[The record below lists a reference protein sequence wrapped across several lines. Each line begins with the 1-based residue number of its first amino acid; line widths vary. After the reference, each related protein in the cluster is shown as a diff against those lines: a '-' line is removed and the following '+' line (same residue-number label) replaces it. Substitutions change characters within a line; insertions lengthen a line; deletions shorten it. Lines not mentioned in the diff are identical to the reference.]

1 MAEKEG
7 KVVDDPIG
15 KAFSKVGITGI
26 ASAILTLIFGILV
39 LWAGEWEHF
48 KWIIGLYLI
57 IVGILNLVGYIS
69 SIASKNRAART
80 YVETETLRTKE

>member
-1 MAEKEG
+1 MVEKKG
-7 KVVDDPIG
+7 KVVDDPLG

-26 ASAILTLIFGILV
+26 AAAILTLIFGILV
-39 LWAGEWEHF
+39 LWAGTWEIF

-69 SIASKNRAART
+69 SIVSRNRTAKT
-80 YVETETLRTKE
+80 YIETETLRTKE